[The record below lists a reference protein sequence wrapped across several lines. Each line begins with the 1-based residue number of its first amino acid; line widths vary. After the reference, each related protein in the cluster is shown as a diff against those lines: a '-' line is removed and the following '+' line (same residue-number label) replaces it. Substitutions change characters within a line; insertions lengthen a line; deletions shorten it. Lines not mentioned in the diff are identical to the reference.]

1 MKGGEQLNLHYIWS
15 PKISHAEKG
24 QGFVLPIFIPY
35 QSLLGICTSDFCR
48 VMSLEGRTGTTRYCR
63 PDGDTIHWGMCP
75 VSGIK
80 ACSRP
85 VSIESSSTGQ
95 PWRLGS
101 LDRGGISLI
110 THSTTIE
117 GIASP
122 AFWSQIACKSMSTV
136 TTPRDNNNASPICCS
151 ILPIL
156 LNRLL
161 RPDEVSN
168 TSAPCYIVT
177 LVNKWR
183 RFPLLPFTK
192 RPI

>member
-1 MKGGEQLNLHYIWS
+1 LVTTRGQVKRDIQRGREASSLISTIWS

-35 QSLLGICTSDFCR
+35 QSLLEICTSDFCW
-48 VMSLEGRTGTTRYCR
+48 VMLLKGWPGTTRCR
-63 PDGDTIHWGMCP
+63 PDGDTIHWGMSP

-85 VSIESSSTGQ
+85 LSIESSGTRQ

-117 GIASP
+117 GTASP

-136 TTPRDNNNASPICCS
+136 TTPRDNKQCNTNLCS

-161 RPDEVSN
+161 RPDEGQQYIC
-168 TSAPCYIVT
+168 TSLHCGT
-177 LVNKWR
+177 S
-183 RFPLLPFTK
+183 
-192 RPI
+192 